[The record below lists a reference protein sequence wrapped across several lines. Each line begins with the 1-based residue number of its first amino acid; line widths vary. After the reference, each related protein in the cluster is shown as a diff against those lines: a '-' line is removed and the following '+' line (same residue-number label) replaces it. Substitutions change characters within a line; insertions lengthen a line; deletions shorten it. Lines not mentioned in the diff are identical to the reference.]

1 MTDLQSLELLKR
13 GTASA
18 GVEELILRRWSPRAF
33 ADREVSAADLKLIF
47 EAAGW
52 AASSFNEQPW
62 RFLVGRKDDETY
74 RKILGSLIEFN
85 QLWAKSAPV
94 LILSIAST
102 VFTGNGRPNGS
113 AMHDL
118 GASTACLGIQA
129 IALGLHTHSMAG
141 FDKQKAREEFAVPD
155 DFDIGVVTA
164 LGYLG
169 DPSTL
174 PDKMQAQ
181 ELAPRTRKPLT
192 ETVLKGW
199 GTPFDL

>member
-1 MTDLQSLELLKR
+1 MADLQSLKILKR
-13 GTASA
+13 GAASP
-18 GVEELILRRWSPRAF
+18 GVEELIVRRWSPRAF
-33 ADREVSAADLKLIF
+33 AGREVSAADLKLIF

-62 RFLVGRKDDETY
+62 RFIVGRKDDETY
-74 RKILGSLIEFN
+74 RKILGTLIEFN
-85 QLWAKSAPV
+85 QLWAKGAPV

-102 VFTGNGRPNGS
+102 VFAGNGRPNGS

-118 GASTACLGIQA
+118 GAATAYLGIQA

-141 FDKQKAREEFAVPD
+141 LDKQKAREAFAVPD
-155 DFDIGVVTA
+155 EFEIGVVTA

>member
-1 MTDLQSLELLKR
+1 
-13 GTASA
+13 
-18 GVEELILRRWSPRAF
+18 
-33 ADREVSAADLKLIF
+33 
-47 EAAGW
+47 
-52 AASSFNEQPW
+52 
-62 RFLVGRKDDETY
+62 
-74 RKILGSLIEFN
+74 
-85 QLWAKSAPV
+85 
-94 LILSIAST
+94 
-102 VFTGNGRPNGS
+102 
-113 AMHDL
+113 MHDL
-118 GASTACLGIQA
+118 GAATAYLGIQA

-141 FDKQKAREEFAVPD
+141 LDKQKAREAFAVPD
-155 DFDIGVVTA
+155 EFEIGVVTA

>member
-1 MTDLQSLELLKR
+1 LLKR
-13 GTASA
+13 GAASA

-33 ADREVSAADLKLIF
+33 ADREIPARDLKLIF

-74 RKILGSLIEFN
+74 GKILSSLIEFN
-85 QLWAKSAPV
+85 QLWAKGAPV
-94 LILSIAST
+94 LILSLAAT
-102 VFTGNGRPNGS
+102 VFLGNGRPNGS

-118 GASTACLGIQA
+118 GAATACLSLQA
-129 IALGLHTHSMAG
+129 TALGLHTHSMAG
-141 FDKQKAREEFAVPD
+141 FDKEKAREAFGVHG
-155 DFDIGVVTA
+155 DFEIGVVTA

-169 DPSTL
+169 DPSRL

-181 ELAPRTRKPLT
+181 ELAPRTRRPLT
-192 ETVLKGW
+192 ETVFKGW
-199 GTPFDL
+199 GTPFEL